1 MQMQYFQHFPF
12 LSFTFHLSHPIT
24 TTFLNSLSITS
35 LTTTL
40 IPFAPFRLL
49 RILMCRFFHDKRYTF
64 KHFHSSHVPLTLH
77 ALLQSFSPR
86 SVSSP
91 LLLPR
96 FQSFHYIWT
105 LAILEV
111 LVSHCKPYTF
121 PNISNCSHAPF
132 TLLTLLTSSPPLS
145 ISIPFLPLLGLV

>member
-24 TTFLNSLSITS
+24 TIFLNSLSITS

-77 ALLQSFSPR
+77 ALLQSFSPL

-111 LVSHCKPYTF
+111 WVSNCKPYTF
-121 PNISNCSHAPF
+121 PNISNC
-132 TLLTLLTSSPPLS
+132 
-145 ISIPFLPLLGLV
+145 